1 MASVVKFQYH
11 IFRILVNEEPQF
23 IKHWAEVRLIYKHFP
38 FRTQLWSQL
47 TFPAGSKMMWNF
59 YGYRTKD
66 MKWSFLDMSSGS
78 DTHDWLIIPGKK
90 QKGTP
95 RHGTIQFV
103 TDPRAAAL
111 TDGNGATGVATAT
124 ASASAGVSFGSASND
139 AQPSWG
145 PQVASGIQ
153 HQAAYQ
159 YQLDQ
164 EEEEEEEDWG
174 EEELSLAMAK
184 VDH

>member
-11 IFRILVNEEPQF
+11 IFRIPVNEEPQF

-66 MKWSFLDMSSGS
+66 MKWSFLDWETKDLKLMSSGS

-103 TDPRAAAL
+103 KRYPIPFAILKKPHKEVIDL
-111 TDGNGATGVATAT
+111 TGGERSPPVNSIIDLTG
-124 ASASAGVSFGSASND
+124 
-139 AQPSWG
+139 
-145 PQVASGIQ
+145 
-153 HQAAYQ
+153 
-159 YQLDQ
+159 
-164 EEEEEEEDWG
+164 
-174 EEELSLAMAK
+174 
-184 VDH
+184 